1 MTTKLTTPP
10 SKTTTKQETEIPKL
24 KTHKGAASRFR
35 VTGGGKIVRMYGSRN
50 NFRRKKRQPVTVKFG
65 RTVEVAPS
73 HAPTIKRLLS
83 GQ

>member
-1 MTTKLTTPP
+1 MTMATRTR
-10 SKTTTKQETEIPKL
+10 QERQLPKL

-50 NFRRKKRQPVTVKFG
+50 NFRRKKRKPVTVKFG
-65 RTVEVAPS
+65 RTVEVS
-73 HAPTIKRLLS
+73 PTHVPAIKRLLS